1 MGKSVAG
8 SIVAFVFAAI
18 FLGGGIWA
26 LYVYEMCRSFFGTSG
41 LGAVCGEEEAA
52 FVFSLVLGIILLL
65 VGALAYPRK
74 SKARRRK
81 AASRDD

>member
-1 MGKSVAG
+1 MGKGG
-8 SIVAFVFAAI
+8 SIVAIVFGTIFV
-18 FLGGGIWA
+18 GGGLWA
-26 LYVYEMCRSFFGTSG
+26 LYVYEMCRSFFGASG

-52 FVFSLVLGIILLL
+52 FVFSLVLGIVLLL
-65 VGALAYPRK
+65 IGALTYPRK